1 MAGSKHIIFI
11 PKDISY
17 DLQVKESGRCYQIN
31 FNIVQKVDNIS
42 SFEISNS
49 EILNIFANS
58 ASSFIEDPDNTTK
71 QYFYLYNIFN
81 KILEQIDGGNDYFS
95 KALKIIQN
103 DITNPSLNNTYLSE
117 KLNISEVYLRK
128 LFKKHIKTSPRQY
141 IIKARMNKALNLL
154 LNNFSVKE
162 TAILVG
168 YESVYSFSRA
178 FKDYYQLSPQ
188 IYIQE
193 FSNKKS

>member
-1 MAGSKHIIFI
+1 M
-11 PKDISY
+11 
-17 DLQVKESGRCYQIN
+17 
-31 FNIVQKVDNIS
+31 
-42 SFEISNS
+42 
-49 EILNIFANS
+49 
-58 ASSFIEDPDNTTK
+58 
-71 QYFYLYNIFN
+71 
-81 KILEQIDGGNDYFS
+81 EQLDGGNDYFS

-103 DITNPSLNNTYLSE
+103 DITNPSLNNIYLSE

-193 FSNKKS
+193 FSNKKIIK